1 MISEMRRKQI
11 LELLKRDGMVFT
23 KELSKKFK
31 VSSMTI
37 RRDLK
42 YLEDAGYLKR
52 TYKGAI
58 LEDFNTEL
66 SFMERVAKYKEI
78 KKRIAQKAIEYIS
91 EKDFIAL
98 SGGSTTFQLAT
109 LLVQSTLSNLTILTN
124 SLNIAVKLIE
134 KKSFNVIVAGGPVR
148 EKSYECIGTSVIS
161 TIKKYNIN
169 KFFMG
174 VNGISFEKGI
184 SMSNADEAEVAKVF
198 IERSARKIVI
208 SDHSKIGQVR
218 LGYVCDISDV
228 DLFIIDKNVP
238 EFFKKGIERH
248 KVKVDFV

>member
-1 MISEMRRKQI
+1 MISELRRKQI
-11 LELLKRDGMVFT
+11 LELLKKNGMVFT
-23 KELSKKFK
+23 KELSEKFK
-31 VSSMTI
+31 VSPMTI

-66 SFMERVAKYKEI
+66 SFMERITKYKEA
-78 KKRIAQKAIEYIS
+78 KKKIAKKAIEYVS
-91 EKDFIAL
+91 EGDFIAL
-98 SGGSTTFQLAT
+98 SGGSTTFQLAV
-109 LLVQSTLSNLTILTN
+109 LLVESNISDLTVLTN

-148 EKSYECIGTSVIS
+148 EKSYECVGSSVIS
-161 TIKKYNIN
+161 TIRKYNIK

-174 VNGISFEKGI
+174 VNGISFKKGI

-198 IERSARKIVI
+198 IERSIMKIVI
-208 SDHSKIGQVR
+208 SDRSKIEQVKM
-218 LGYVCDISDV
+218 GYVCEISDV
-228 DLFIIDKNVP
+228 DLFIMDKDVP
-238 EFFKKGIERH
+238 DFFRKGIEKY
-248 KVKVDFV
+248 KVRVDFV